1 MLFEFSLLV
10 NMVVKNISEKRV
22 NVKHD
27 ETGEHT
33 DSDHSEASIDKNGA
47 ENINGTEKINEEVSD
62 RLQNVIQ
69 DGEECSDE
77 ELSEAVD
84 LTR

>member
-10 NMVVKNISEKRV
+10 NMVVKNISEERV

-47 ENINGTEKINEEVSD
+47 ENINGTKRRNEVVTK
-62 RLQNVIQ
+62 RLQNTIQ
-69 DGEECSDE
+69 DGEESSDE
-77 ELSEAVD
+77 ESSEAID